1 MPRSAFRCTALSRYV
16 SAMYFARSGSPG
28 RRHASAYSP
37 GSARTWIG
45 IARNPNVPRPNGT
58 IHCGGGA
65 RRPAA
70 RPDPRLLRGG
80 ADRARVPR
88 GHRAPQARP
97 FQRGRRGRAADGA
110 LPRRRER
117 RPDGRR
123 LRGVRRTRGR
133 RGSAHGDRRGA
144 GRRRPVGGG
153 PRDDAVPP
161 RRPAGPARVRAR
173 RAARAGRDRAAA
185 RRGPRLRPAPAGLRS
200 RAPRGDRDRP
210 AEARPGRL
218 PLAHAGADRRGA
230 LVALG
235 SGRRDPLQGRGLGVD
250 ALGGAAPA
258 GLGRSRRAQ
267 PRLREARPAR
277 PLPLPAHACSRRLP
291 LRAPGER
298 AGDPGLRRHRHAE
311 DDLLPQLGVLR
322 YKPGLVRRLVSL
334 VVLACICAPAAHAG
348 RGLLVGVDDDG
359 LKWEPADAFLAP
371 VHDLGG
377 GAVRIT
383 FVWRPG
389 RTRPSSSDAAELVNV
404 ATAAATTRV
413 VVEVGGGRPSVPP
426 RTRRQRG
433 QYCAYVAGMLRA
445 APGVRDVAIWT
456 EANQPRFWRHPDAG
470 AYVALLARCY
480 DVLHRARPDVNV
492 IASVGPHKRIRGA
505 IGPVQWYAQLGAAYR
520 ASGRRRPIFD
530 TVGHNAY
537 PDSPFEPPWTVH
549 RGGPSIDEG
558 DYARLMRVLSRAFG
572 R

>member
-1 MPRSAFRCTALSRYV
+1 M
-16 SAMYFARSGSPG
+16 
-28 RRHASAYSP
+28 
-37 GSARTWIG
+37 
-45 IARNPNVPRPNGT
+45 
-58 IHCGGGA
+58 
-65 RRPAA
+65 
-70 RPDPRLLRGG
+70 
-80 ADRARVPR
+80 
-88 GHRAPQARP
+88 
-97 FQRGRRGRAADGA
+97 
-110 LPRRRER
+110 
-117 RPDGRR
+117 
-123 LRGVRRTRGR
+123 
-133 RGSAHGDRRGA
+133 
-144 GRRRPVGGG
+144 
-153 PRDDAVPP
+153 
-161 RRPAGPARVRAR
+161 
-173 RAARAGRDRAAA
+173 
-185 RRGPRLRPAPAGLRS
+185 
-200 RAPRGDRDRP
+200 
-210 AEARPGRL
+210 
-218 PLAHAGADRRGA
+218 
-230 LVALG
+230 
-235 SGRRDPLQGRGLGVD
+235 
-250 ALGGAAPA
+250 
-258 GLGRSRRAQ
+258 
-267 PRLREARPAR
+267 
-277 PLPLPAHACSRRLP
+277 
-291 LRAPGER
+291 
-298 AGDPGLRRHRHAE
+298 
-311 DDLLPQLGVLR
+311 
-322 YKPGLVRRLVSL
+322 RRLVSL

-371 VHDLGG
+371 VHDLGV

-572 R
+572 GTAQPLPGRRGVTIWYLEDGYQSSVDERRDAYHGKENVAELLDPGFAGWQLQASVRLAYCQPAVGAFFNFQLRDDPNLVGWQSGVLYADGAPKPAYGLLKDAVSDVAAGTVAC